1 MALLHQSASQR
12 SGVADVRNVMVTFH
26 DERVQQ
32 FAVDRPDLIDVFD
45 RAHAG
50 EYAAQRLL
58 RQIVIE
64 RYRTAKVVSIRLV
77 KDRRF
82 SVEI

>member
-1 MALLHQSASQR
+1 MREVVVS
-12 SGVADVRNVMVTFH
+12 FH

-32 FAVDRPDLIDVFD
+32 FAIDRPDLVAVFD

-58 RQIVIE
+58 RQIVGE
-64 RYRTAKVVSIRLV
+64 RYSAAKVVSTRLV

-82 SVEI
+82 SIGI